1 MSDVRSGNTSNPEK
15 NWSPWAG
22 PYRRAAGETVQVPP
36 ARFVQWRA
44 VFRAHRH
51 QPADQ
56 AGETPSLVWV
66 NLAYLPKNMAP
77 RIEAIALQDPGVR
90 VQGFTPP
97 QQTTNL
103 QPVQLRQPS
112 RSSRA
117 RASVATQPL
126 ISTQSPANPQP
137 ATRRAE
143 APPQGFIQRGFQSV
157 LWAAEDDNDDE
168 LVFTLY
174 YRGEG
179 EQNWKLL
186 KDKVEQRY
194 FTWDTT
200 TMPDGAYYLKIVAS
214 DAPSNPPDEALTA
227 ERISERFEVDN
238 SPPEILDLSA
248 APQSPEVLV
257 RFLARDSASA
267 VARAEYSLNAGEWTL
282 LFPADRVTDSA
293 QESYSL
299 TLKNLPP
306 GEHTVAVRVY
316 DRFENATSAK
326 VTFTV
331 PARPR

>member
-1 MSDVRSGNTSNPEK
+1 
-15 NWSPWAG
+15 
-22 PYRRAAGETVQVPP
+22 
-36 ARFVQWRA
+36 
-44 VFRAHRH
+44 
-51 QPADQ
+51 
-56 AGETPSLVWV
+56 
-66 NLAYLPKNMAP
+66 
-77 RIEAIALQDPGVR
+77 
-90 VQGFTPP
+90 
-97 QQTTNL
+97 
-103 QPVQLRQPS
+103 
-112 RSSRA
+112 
-117 RASVATQPL
+117 
-126 ISTQSPANPQP
+126 
-137 ATRRAE
+137 
-143 APPQGFIQRGFQSV
+143 
-157 LWAAEDDNDDE
+157 
-168 LVFTLY
+168 
-174 YRGEG
+174 
-179 EQNWKLL
+179 
-186 KDKVEQRY
+186 
-194 FTWDTT
+194 
-200 TMPDGAYYLKIVAS
+200 MPDGAYYLKIVAS